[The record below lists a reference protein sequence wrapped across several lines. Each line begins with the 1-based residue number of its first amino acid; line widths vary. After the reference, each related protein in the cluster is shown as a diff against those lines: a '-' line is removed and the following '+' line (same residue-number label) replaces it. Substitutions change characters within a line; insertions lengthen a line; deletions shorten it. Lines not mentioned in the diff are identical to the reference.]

1 MFDYKD
7 LYKIYVPEQFGPT
20 DEGDISNG
28 IDEVF
33 AQLPG
38 DEVKTDWGA
47 TQFVIMIP
55 GADKVA
61 KIPFNGE
68 EFYDYET
75 VTDEDGYEEEIE
87 EYGFDYFRTDYC
99 KRAYELY
106 CDAEERGLNSI
117 LAEMEYF
124 GKTANGVD
132 IYLQETVE
140 LYDYCEGSSKYFKSE
155 DAHTNSKNEL
165 EQLRRRSQSIGN
177 GSLWYRFPT
186 EWMVAALHHYGEC
199 FMLSFLLWCRDNNLC
214 DFHDGNLGWS
224 KKDGSPVILDWAG
237 YYE

>member
-7 LYKIYVPEQFGPT
+7 LYKIYVPEQFGP
-20 DEGDISNG
+20 DEGGGTSNSL
-28 IDEVF
+28 DEVF
-33 AQLPG
+33 AQLPD

-55 GADKVA
+55 GADKVV

-68 EFYDYET
+68 EYCNYEDDYEQ
-75 VTDEDGYEEEIE
+75 ELEES
-87 EYGFDYFRTDYC
+87 GFNYFTMDYC
-99 KRAYELY
+99 KHAYELY
-106 CDAEERGLNSI
+106 CDAEERGLNRI

-124 GKTANGVD
+124 GKTANGID

-140 LYDYCEGSSKYFKSE
+140 YYDCCEGSSKYFKSE
-155 DAHTNSKNEL
+155 DAHINSKNEL
-165 EQLRRRSQSIGN
+165 EQLRQRSKGT
-177 GSLWYRFPT
+177 GDDYLWYRFPT

-214 DFHDGNLGWS
+214 DFHSGNLGWS